1 MSTPHTYFA
10 LHFSG
15 GIWCLSTMAGPISA
29 TRRLSSRAAT
39 ATAAFAKREATKAGA
54 PASVLSIPATV
65 RHGPTRLRT
74 PMTPDGQ
81 ETAGAAI
88 RLS

>member
-39 ATAAFAKREATKAGA
+39 ATAAFAQREATKETS
-54 PASVLSIPATV
+54 P
-65 RHGPTRLRT
+65 
-74 PMTPDGQ
+74 Q
-81 ETAGAAI
+81 E
-88 RLS
+88 